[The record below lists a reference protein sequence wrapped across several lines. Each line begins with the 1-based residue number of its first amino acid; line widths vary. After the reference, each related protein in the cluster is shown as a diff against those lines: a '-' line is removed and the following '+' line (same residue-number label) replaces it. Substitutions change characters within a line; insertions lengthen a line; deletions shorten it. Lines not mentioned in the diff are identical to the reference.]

1 MTDQNKDTQ
10 ISRRNSFRAVTCCAL
25 CMVSFFFPLAKHR
38 KVSSIEDSSLWIRK
52 NFAKEA
58 IAASNMTGAD
68 VRRRQRRRQDHGQ
81 HHSTHHHS
89 VQLDFLVA
97 GFAKCGTT
105 SLLRTLEAHNETTVP
120 RKEQCSLDKV
130 DDDNTAR
137 AAILHSLQNASVQN
151 KRGIKCPFSFT
162 TPKSLTRL
170 QEWFPSTKLI
180 FGLRHPVK
188 AFESYYNYRVSSFH
202 LGKLQGPIP
211 PAETLVGSKEWERVS
226 TSTVQFERVFKQLKN
241 GTKLKHPVFMYT
253 LAQMDDAIENV
264 ALRKELGS
272 FLELEHTIE
281 PIAKFNVNPRV
292 GARGHKETIDI
303 CDAKYNE
310 LRRILVTNGKKTQ
323 EWIRNEMLPYAR
335 VANRDGF
342 EQLLKQWARDPCDG
356 KKQKATRSI
365 NIR

>member
-1 MTDQNKDTQ
+1 
-10 ISRRNSFRAVTCCAL
+10 
-25 CMVSFFFPLAKHR
+25 
-38 KVSSIEDSSLWIRK
+38 
-52 NFAKEA
+52 
-58 IAASNMTGAD
+58 
-68 VRRRQRRRQDHGQ
+68 
-81 HHSTHHHS
+81 
-89 VQLDFLVA
+89 
-97 GFAKCGTT
+97 
-105 SLLRTLEAHNETTVP
+105 
-120 RKEQCSLDKV
+120 
-130 DDDNTAR
+130 
-137 AAILHSLQNASVQN
+137 
-151 KRGIKCPFSFT
+151 
-162 TPKSLTRL
+162 
-170 QEWFPSTKLI
+170 
-180 FGLRHPVK
+180 
-188 AFESYYNYRVSSFH
+188 
-202 LGKLQGPIP
+202 
-211 PAETLVGSKEWERVS
+211 
-226 TSTVQFERVFKQLKN
+226 
-241 GTKLKHPVFMYT
+241 MYT

-323 EWIRNEMLPYAR
+323 EWIRNEMLPYAT